1 MLHAWF
7 TRQDFTDLVK
17 ESWDSGL
24 SALDAMDHFRQTVQ
38 HWNCFHFGNVFERK
52 QRCQARLK
60 GVQDVQADR
69 HSDRLYHLERELIV
83 EIDSILAQ
91 EELIWQQKSR
101 VNWLKAEERIS
112 VFFMRQ
118 SLFKEGEIE
127 SQC

>member
-1 MLHAWF
+1 M
-7 TRQDFTDLVK
+7 DLVK

-38 HWNCFHFGNVFERK
+38 HWNCFHFGNVFEQK

-69 HSDRLYHLERELIV
+69 HSDRLYHLKRELMV
-83 EIDSILAQ
+83 EMDSILAQ

-101 VNWLKAEERIS
+101 VNWLKVGERIS
-112 VFFMRQ
+112 VFFM
-118 SLFKEGEIE
+118 
-127 SQC
+127 